1 MQKYIT
7 WQPGNG
13 MRYDITLIKLEIDIY
28 DQKAGTWMVV
38 GPWADRARVMF
49 LDEGGHLAYQYV
61 AEKLGIGPHD
71 ASVVAL
77 MIAPHLSREAGVLN
91 NLFEHYTNA
100 PRGEPTVTVY
110 APKLSTHTK

>member
-13 MRYDITLIKLEIDIY
+13 TRYDITLVKLELDTY
-28 DQKAGTWMVV
+28 GQKAGTWMVV

-49 LDEGGHLAYQYV
+49 LDEGGYLMYSYV

-71 ASVVAL
+71 ASVVAM
-77 MIAPHLSREAGVLN
+77 MIAPHIGREAGTID

-100 PRGEPTVTVY
+100 PRGEPTVTE
-110 APKLSTHTK
+110 AA